1 MRLCAIIAYLRFRYI
16 TDNEASLGTVLN
28 PDGEQF
34 FSITLK
40 ASTHA
45 VSIMGFQKKTGKGRI
60 DKWYRLAK
68 EKGYRA
74 RAAFK
79 LIQLNRKYGFLEK
92 SRVLLDLC
100 AAPGSWCQ
108 VAAETMPANNSIII
122 GVDLAPI
129 KPIAK
134 ATTFQSDITTDKC
147 RATVRQHLK
156 TWKADTVLHDGA
168 PNVGTAWV
176 QDAFSQAEL
185 VLQALKLATEFLIEG
200 GTFVTKVFRSKDY
213 NALLWVF
220 NQLFSKVEATKPPS
234 SRNVSAEIFVVCRGF
249 KAPKKIDPKFLD
261 PKTVFAELSDPTP
274 NNEAKV
280 FNPEKKKRKR
290 DGYEEGDY
298 TQFKEAPASEFI
310 QTTDPIA
317 MLGSLNRLSFE
328 QKDNGDVA
336 LAALDKLPETTDEI
350 RQCCSDLKVLGRKE
364 FRTLLRW
371 RLKAR
376 QVFGFASKKQ
386 NADDGAVGEEIAEIT
401 PMDEELKVQA
411 ELEKLND
418 AEIAR
423 RKRERRR
430 ENEKKQKEILRMQLH
445 MTTPTDIGL
454 EQEGPNGRDSVF
466 RLADVDK
473 AGAIEKV
480 SKGKMAVPLQPE
492 SQAEGDVTGHETD
505 AEGDQLDEEL
515 DALYDRYQERK
526 SQADAKYRAKKARTE
541 LDDAEFE
548 GFSDREQSSDEDYEQ
563 DSDGSSDIHDES
575 PKESQLIFP
584 MRRIVNDKEGLTSR
598 AALFFEQDIFKDIEG
613 LDTDEDHDSAVD
625 VGNDSPVHRDAI
637 NAKSD
642 TNTERMVA
650 LAELELGAAEE
661 DASVETSNDRG
672 DGDGDVDDVDHEE
685 AEEAARVS
693 GESESK
699 SGFEIVTSQAID
711 WEAESGTRKG
721 GRMDIDIITA
731 EAMTL
736 AQQVASGQ
744 KITQDLMDEGFN
756 KYTFRDT
763 DGLPEWFLDD
773 ENRHSK
779 PHRPIS
785 AAGAAAIKEK
795 LRALNARPIKKVRE
809 AKDRKRFKAAQRL
822 ENLRKKSA
830 LLAEEEGI
838 SEKDK
843 SANITRLMS
852 RAAKKKPKQQ
862 VKLVVA
868 KGGNRGIS
876 GRPRGV
882 KGKYKIVDSR
892 LKKDVR
898 AEKRLAKRKH

>member
-1 MRLCAIIAYLRFRYI
+1 
-16 TDNEASLGTVLN
+16 
-28 PDGEQF
+28 
-34 FSITLK
+34 
-40 ASTHA
+40 
-45 VSIMGFQKKTGKGRI
+45 MGFQKKTGKGRI

-79 LIQLNRKYGFLEK
+79 LIQLNRKYGFLER

-108 VAAETMPANNSIII
+108 VAAETMPAQGSIIV

-129 KPIAK
+129 KPIPRAI
-134 ATTFQSDITTDKC
+134 TFQSDIRTDKC
-147 RATVRQHLK
+147 RTTIRQHLK

-185 VLQALKLATEFLIEG
+185 VLQALKLATEFLTEG

-220 NQLFSKVEATKPPS
+220 KQLFLKVEATKPPS

-249 KAPKKIDPKFLD
+249 KAPKRIDPKFLD
-261 PKTVFAELSDPTP
+261 PRAVFAELMDPTP
-274 NNEAKV
+274 NHEAKV

-290 DGYEEGDY
+290 EGYTEGDY
-298 TQFKEAPASEFI
+298 TQFKEVPASEFV
-310 QTTDPIA
+310 QTPDPIA
-317 MLGSLNRLSFE
+317 LLASVNKFYLE
-328 QKDNGDVA
+328 QEGDGDIA
-336 LAALDKLPETTDEI
+336 LAALNKLPETTDEI

-364 FRTLLRW
+364 FRLLLRW

-376 QVFGFASKKQ
+376 EIFGLTSIKKSLEE
-386 NADDGAVGEEIAEIT
+386 DAVEEVAEVT
-401 PMDEELKVQA
+401 PMEEETKIQEELERLSA
-411 ELEKLND
+411 NET
-418 AEIAR
+418 AR
-423 RKRERRR
+423 KKRERRR
-430 ENEKKQKEILRMQLH
+430 ENEKKQKEIVRMQLH

-473 AGAIEKV
+473 AAAIEEV
-480 SKGKMAVPLQPE
+480 IRGKMGVPVKNADRSDCRPTEEE
-492 SQAEGDVTGHETD
+492 SDEE
-505 AEGDQLDEEL
+505 ENKLDEEL
-515 DALYDRYQERK
+515 DALYSQYKERK
-526 SQADAKYRAKKARTE
+526 SEIDTKGWAKKARKE
-541 LDDAEFE
+541 GDDQDFE
-548 GFSDREQSSDEDYEQ
+548 GFSDRETSGSEEFER
-563 DSDGSSDIHDES
+563 DSDDSFEAEDNSGDRR
-575 PKESQLIFP
+575 QLLYP
-584 MRRIVNDKEGLTSR
+584 RPSNLKGEGGLTRR
-598 AALFFEQDIFKDIEG
+598 AALFFGQAIFRDIGDLGAEEEQ
-613 LDTDEDHDSAVD
+613 DSAVD
-625 VGNDSPVHRDAI
+625 LASLDENKYNKGRDSLTPPRADVPSPV
-637 NAKSD
+637 D
-642 TNTERMVA
+642 TE
-650 LAELELGAAEE
+650 AAEE
-661 DASVETSNDRG
+661 NIQ
-672 DGDGDVDDVDHEE
+672 
-685 AEEAARVS
+685 AELP
-693 GESESK
+693 SK
-699 SGFEIVTSQAID
+699 SQEAGEETGAGSVDEAKSETDFEEVKSQDRSWDAQS
-711 WEAESGTRKG
+711 EPRKDG
-721 GRMDIDIITA
+721 CPNIDIITA

-736 AQQVASGQ
+736 AQQIASGERT
-744 KITQDLMDEGFN
+744 TQGLVDEGFN

-763 DGLPEWFLDD
+763 DGLPDWFLDD
-773 ENRHSK
+773 ENKHSK

-809 AKDRKRFKAAQRL
+809 AKDRKKFKTAQKL
-822 ENLRKKSA
+822 EKLRKKSA

-843 SANITRLMS
+843 AANIARMMS
-852 RAAKKKPKQQ
+852 RATKRKPKQQ
-862 VKLVVA
+862 VKVVVA

-882 KGKYKIVDSR
+882 KGKYKIVDKR

-898 AEKRLAKRKH
+898 AEKRLAKKRM